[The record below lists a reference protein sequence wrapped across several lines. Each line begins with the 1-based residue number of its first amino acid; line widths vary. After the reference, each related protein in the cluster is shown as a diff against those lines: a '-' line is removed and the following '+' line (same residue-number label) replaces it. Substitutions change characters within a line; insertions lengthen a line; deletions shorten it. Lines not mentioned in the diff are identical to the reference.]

1 MLSISKNELFISHLE
16 SATQSYIQ
24 PRAIPPCIPRR
35 CDGFV
40 YILSGSCSY
49 RFATHGFTAKAG
61 DILYLACGAVYS
73 MNVHER
79 YDFIVVNFLFDDP
92 RDRKSQVFS
101 PLDGEDA
108 ELSFQKLLRRH
119 RKREDGYFGECMSL
133 LYKIY
138 SSAIRSEAGAYM
150 PNSAKYKLERAKD
163 TILQGFQGDIAVS
176 DLAKAAE
183 MSEVYFRKLFR
194 AAYGSSPSEF
204 IINCR
209 IESAKE
215 LLRENYLSLSDIAEF
230 CGFSSLSYFCR
241 VFKKSVGITPRAFAE
256 EYYKK
261 SLQ

>member
-49 RFATHGFTAKAG
+49 RFSSYGFTAKEG
-61 DILYLACGAVYS
+61 DILYLANGAIYS

-92 RDRKSQVFS
+92 RERKSRIFS
-101 PLDGEDA
+101 PLDKEDT
-108 ELSFQKLLRRH
+108 ENTFQKLLRRH

-138 SSAIRSEAGAYM
+138 SAVIRSEVGAYL
-150 PNSAKYKLERAKD
+150 PNTAKYKLERAKD
-163 TILQGFQGDIAVS
+163 TILQGFQNDISVS
-176 DLAKAAE
+176 TLASDAE

-194 AAYGSSPSEF
+194 SAYGCSPSEF
-204 IINCR
+204 ITNCR
-209 IESAKE
+209 ISYAKE
-215 LLRENYLSLSDIAEF
+215 LLEESYLSLSEIAEY
-230 CGFSSLSYFCR
+230 CGFSSTSYFCR
-241 VFKKSVGITPRAFAE
+241 VFKKRTGITPRSLTDE
-256 EYYKK
+256 IRKK
-261 SLQ
+261 TDQ